1 MPDAPRRDHG
11 AKHTNSDLF
20 PDVQSHQRFSFVFF
34 LPGYGMKRDWF
45 YQDNLTEEQA
55 EELVARYRANNITV
69 EKSLD
74 VDPRFWVVSAFLPV
88 SDRHQRTQRS
98 MCSRGWK

>member
-1 MPDAPRRDHG
+1 
-11 AKHTNSDLF
+11 
-20 PDVQSHQRFSFVFF
+20 
-34 LPGYGMKRDWF
+34 MKRDWF

-74 VDPRFWVVSAFLPV
+74 IDPRFWVVSAFLPV
-88 SDRHQRTQRS
+88 SALGGGNEREGLQHHPAGQTPDDPRR
-98 MCSRGWK
+98 

>member
-1 MPDAPRRDHG
+1 VQPR
-11 AKHTNSDLF
+11 
-20 PDVQSHQRFSFVFF
+20 QRFLFVFF
-34 LPGYGMKRDWF
+34 LPGYGMKRGWF

-55 EELVARYRANNITV
+55 DELVARYRANNIPV

-74 VDPRFWVVSAFLPV
+74 VDPRFWAVSAFLPV
-88 SDRHQRTQRS
+88 SDHHQQTQRS

>member
-1 MPDAPRRDHG
+1 
-11 AKHTNSDLF
+11 
-20 PDVQSHQRFSFVFF
+20 
-34 LPGYGMKRDWF
+34 MKRGWF

-74 VDPRFWVVSAFLPV
+74 ADPRFWVVSAFLPV
-88 SDRHQRTQRS
+88 SDRHQRTPRS

>member
-1 MPDAPRRDHG
+1 MAQ
-11 AKHTNSDLF
+11 KKTNLYLF
-20 PDVQSHQRFSFVFF
+20 PDVQSRQRFLFVFF
-34 LPGYGMKRDWF
+34 LPGSGMKRGWF
-45 YQDNLTEEQA
+45 SQDNLTDEQA

>member
-1 MPDAPRRDHG
+1 
-11 AKHTNSDLF
+11 
-20 PDVQSHQRFSFVFF
+20 
-34 LPGYGMKRDWF
+34 MKRDWF
-45 YQDNLTEEQA
+45 YQDNLTEEQAEEQA

>member
-1 MPDAPRRDHG
+1 
-11 AKHTNSDLF
+11 
-20 PDVQSHQRFSFVFF
+20 
-34 LPGYGMKRDWF
+34 MKRDWF

-55 EELVARYRANNITV
+55 EELVARYRANNIIV

-74 VDPRFWVVSAFLPV
+74 VDPRFWVVSVFLPV